1 MSWLLGGPF
10 LELSFIIEEVNQ
22 LDETIQQIQNTNVK
36 IEVHTPSELIMEFYE
51 GYPYDEDDPG
61 GKLIHQV
68 KVNLTVHT
76 LRKRNAILFIERI
89 GPGLLCFT
97 MCFFG
102 DKMDVPEWNQ
112 PGVRHEELPEFIGL
126 LVSLYRVIN
135 FVVGGLAIEEDVKA
149 LFNTK
154 EEWPHDDY
162 KVSNLLGEHI
172 ENTLNSFISVL
183 VNNCLNVQVK
193 GIQGKQIENSGT
205 LFGNTQ

>member
-1 MSWLLGGPF
+1 MSWLHGGPF

-22 LDETIQQIQNTNVK
+22 LKETIRQIQNTNVK
-36 IEVHTPSELIMEFYE
+36 IEVHNPSELVMGFYE
-51 GYPYDEDDPG
+51 GYPYDEDDPDS
-61 GKLIHQV
+61 KLIHQV
-68 KVNLTVHT
+68 TLNLTVHT
-76 LRKRNAILFIERI
+76 LRKRRAILFIERI

-102 DKMDVPEWNQ
+102 DKMDAPEWNQ

-126 LVSLYRVIN
+126 LVSLYRTIN

-162 KVSNLLGEHI
+162 KVSNLLTGHI
-172 ENTLNSFISVL
+172 KNNLNSFMTVL
-183 VNNCLNVQVK
+183 VNNSLNVQVQ
-193 GIQGKQIENSGT
+193 GIQCKQIDNSGI
-205 LFGNTQ
+205 LFEITQ